1 MSEADVLIQRYL
13 ECSLTEAEAAR
24 LHELLLSHSELGG
37 QLLGQMEL
45 DAMLRATRPQPAFE
59 PLPVRTAAPRQ
70 RRFSTTTLAGVAALA
85 ACVTLAAVWLM
96 PESAPG
102 SALPEPT
109 TASVAVL
116 TRGVNL
122 EWEGGAIEPG
132 TPLTPGP
139 LKLRSGIALIEFYQG
154 ARVLVEGPAELEIV
168 SSGEAVC
175 RLGRLS
181 AQVPPQAQGFRI
193 HTPEGT
199 VVDLGTE
206 FALQVGPD
214 SAQVHV
220 FKGEVELHPLTQT
233 MRSLK
238 EGEAMAFGGAGEP
251 TALAA
256 DPAGFASQ
264 DELDARS
271 SDSLR
276 GAFAR
281 WQARGEQMN
290 RDPGLLARF
299 DFQDAPG
306 LRSLRNHAPGSPVR
320 DAGIVGATWT
330 EGRWPGKRA
339 LEFRNVSDRVRL
351 AIPGELRALT
361 LAASVRVHGL
371 DRAYNSLFMSESW
384 GGRRV
389 HWQITREG
397 RVRLGV
403 AGSGEERHAD
413 YDTPVVFPPERF
425 GRWTHLAVVFDPAAK
440 EVRHYVEG
448 ECIARL
454 PVRDASPLRPGIA
467 EIGNW
472 NDQRPNQAGV
482 AIRHLSGAMDEFALW
497 SRALSEEEIASQA
510 RQD

>member
-1 MSEADVLIQRYL
+1 MSEADVLIQHYL
-13 ECSLTEAEAAR
+13 ENSLSDAEAAR
-24 LHELLLSHSELGG
+24 LHELLLSHPELGG

-45 DAMLRATRPQPAFE
+45 DAMLRATRPQLALEPMPA
-59 PLPVRTAAPRQ
+59 RSAAG
-70 RRFSTTTLAGVAALA
+70 RRRSFSTVTLAGVAALA
-85 ACVTLAAVWLM
+85 ACITLVGVWLF
-96 PESAPG
+96 PEIPSAG
-102 SALPEPT
+102 AAPEPT

-122 EWEGGAIEPG
+122 DWEGTAIEPG

-139 LKLRSGIALIEFYQG
+139 LKLRSGIAEIEFYQG
-154 ARVLVEGPAELEIV
+154 ARVLLEGPAELEIV
-168 SSGEAVC
+168 SSGEAAC

-206 FALQVGPD
+206 FALQVGPG

-220 FKGEVELHPLTQT
+220 FKGEVELHPLSQA

-238 EGEAMAFGGAGEP
+238 EGEAVAFGGAEEP
-251 TALAA
+251 TSLSA

-276 GAFAR
+276 SAFSR
-281 WQARGEQMN
+281 WQARGETLN
-290 RDPGLLARF
+290 RDPALLARF
-299 DFQDAPG
+299 DFQDPPG
-306 LRSLRNHAPGSPVR
+306 MRRLRNHAPSSPVR

-330 EGRWPGKRA
+330 EGRWPGKQA

-351 AIPGELRALT
+351 AIPGELPSLT
-361 LAASVRVHGL
+361 LAASVRIHGL
-371 DRAYNSLFMSESW
+371 DRAFNSLFMSESW
-384 GGRRV
+384 GGRKV

-425 GRWTHLAVVFDPAAK
+425 GRWTHLAVVFDPDAK

-454 PVRDASPLRPGIA
+454 PLRDASPLRPGIA

-497 SRALSEEEIASQA
+497 SRALREEEIASHA
-510 RQD
+510 LQD